1 MKFINNKVH
10 GFLDYL
16 TVTAFVAIPSSLGLE
31 GIPAYLSYTLACVH
45 FLMTALT
52 KFEFGIVKVLPLK
65 LHKWV
70 ELAVGPTLVVIPWV
84 LGFAGDIEAR
94 AVFMAAGVVIILVGQ
109 FSQYKSP

>member
-10 GFLDYL
+10 GFLDYI
-16 TVTAFVAIPSSLGLE
+16 TVVVFVAIPSIFRLE
-31 GIPAYLSYTLACVH
+31 GIPEYLSYALAFVH
-45 FLMTALT
+45 LWMTALT
-52 KFEFGIVKVLPLK
+52 NFEFGIVKVLPLK

-84 LGFAGDIEAR
+84 LGFAGDIKAR

-109 FSQYKSP
+109 LSQYKSS